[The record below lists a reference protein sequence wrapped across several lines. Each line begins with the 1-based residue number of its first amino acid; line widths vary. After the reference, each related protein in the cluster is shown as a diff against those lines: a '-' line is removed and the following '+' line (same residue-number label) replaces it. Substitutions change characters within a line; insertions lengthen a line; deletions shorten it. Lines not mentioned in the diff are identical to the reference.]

1 MAHTRLYFASICYPR
16 QAAAFP
22 GCWLLSLPLWGRGG
36 QLLQAGE
43 AGMMF
48 PSLGR
53 ARVIM
58 AVLLQAWSTDG
69 ASAFK

>member
-1 MAHTRLYFASICYPR
+1 MVHTRFYFASICGPR
-16 QAAAFP
+16 QAATFP
-22 GCWLLSLPLWGRGG
+22 GCWLLSLPQWGRGG

-53 ARVIM
+53 AGVM